1 MRKADRTNMVIYKL
15 DPAAPLTAEQLERLK
30 KLDDLPDEE
39 IDYSDIP
46 PLTEEFWK
54 NAKRGM
60 LYRPIKQAVSV
71 RVDADVLAWLKKD
84 GPGYQTRINTLL
96 RKIMLADLGARAA
109 DGAPK

>member
-1 MRKADRTNMVIYKL
+1 
-15 DPAAPLTAEQLERLK
+15 
-30 KLDDLPDEE
+30 
-39 IDYSDIP
+39 
-46 PLTEEFWK
+46 
-54 NAKRGM
+54 M